1 MELWQVLVLSIVE
14 GLTEFVPVSSTG
26 HLILMSRV
34 LGLRGPA
41 IDAFSVVVQLGA
53 LLAAVFYYRRIL
65 IDTLTGVLRRQP
77 ESLALVRNILLGS
90 LPLLGVAYLA
100 GKRIKAVLFAPLP
113 VAIALGVG
121 GLLMLMVE
129 RYRRRSVPPY
139 QHAHELPP
147 GRALTV
153 GLCHLAALW
162 PGTSRS
168 LASMTG
174 GLIAGLPT
182 AAAADFAFLLALPTL
197 GAATLYELVKERHI
211 LHSEVGFVNI
221 GIGLLVSFVVGWL
234 VIAAF
239 LRYLRGHGLLAFAL
253 YRIVL
258 ALTVLGLTMGGAA
271 SDSVVPRQTIPSTVS
286 TGSATNHTP

>member
-1 MELWQVLVLSIVE
+1 
-14 GLTEFVPVSSTG
+14 
-26 HLILMSRV
+26 
-34 LGLRGPA
+34 
-41 IDAFSVVVQLGA
+41 
-53 LLAAVFYYRRIL
+53 
-65 IDTLTGVLRRQP
+65 
-77 ESLALVRNILLGS
+77 
-90 LPLLGVAYLA
+90 
-100 GKRIKAVLFAPLP
+100 
-113 VAIALGVG
+113 
-121 GLLMLMVE
+121 
-129 RYRRRSVPPY
+129 
-139 QHAHELPP
+139 
-147 GRALTV
+147 
-153 GLCHLAALW
+153 
-162 PGTSRS
+162 
-168 LASMTG
+168 MTG

>member
-1 MELWQVLVLSIVE
+1 MELWQVLLLSIVE

-26 HLILMSRV
+26 HLILLSRL

-41 IDAFSVVVQLGA
+41 VDAFSVVVQLGA
-53 LLAAVFYYRRIL
+53 LLAAVFYYRRTL

-77 ESLALVRNILLGS
+77 ASLALVRNIVLGS
-90 LPLLGVAYLA
+90 LPLLAVAYLV
-100 GKRIKAVLFAPLP
+100 GKRIKSHLFAPLP
-113 VAIALGVG
+113 VACALLFG
-121 GLLMLMVE
+121 GLLMLLVE
-129 RYRRRSVPPY
+129 RYRRRMAPPY

-174 GLIAGLPT
+174 ALLAGLPT

-197 GAATLYELVKERHI
+197 GAATLYELLKERHI
-211 LHSEVGFVNI
+211 LAEQVGILNM

-239 LRYLRGHGLLAFAL
+239 LRYLRGHGLLVFAL

-258 ALTVLGLTMGGAA
+258 AVTVLALWRG
-271 SDSVVPRQTIPSTVS
+271 
-286 TGSATNHTP
+286 